1 MPELWPYDV
10 PQQPF
15 LETAMTL
22 AGLVADAA
30 RPIHRLF
37 TTKPRKYT
45 GKPAAERAPG
55 KILDPRA
62 VIDSDDVTP
71 FTGDLSATVAA
82 AEAFYE
88 LSRRTP
94 VRAEHFK
101 GAMLHEALNYG
112 GAYSNLEASLATYDK
127 DGSGP
132 ISVFAARMLLEE
144 AARLKW
150 RFNLTDEK
158 DFAARATQ
166 YFDDFRARRSST
178 INLLRGNGVAAQDA
192 ERLFELP
199 SHVIEPAPKPP
210 KKNRESLPSITA
222 LLREFAVGPRDPGW
236 LVVAYS
242 LLSQVT
248 HATTLGCLHTVR
260 FGDDEIWHGNEL
272 SPELM
277 ALSLDVTCIASA
289 YLIGHSSLILTELSP
304 QGVAFRDRLRSEASN
319 VHAAADWSTVSVRAS
334 WFLSGV
340 DLDR

>member
-1 MPELWPYDV
+1 
-10 PQQPF
+10 
-15 LETAMTL
+15 MTL
-22 AGLVADAA
+22 AGDVAEAA
-30 RPIHRLF
+30 RRIHRLF
-37 TTKPRKYT
+37 TTKPRKYN
-45 GKPAAERAPG
+45 GKPAAVRAPG
-55 KILDPRA
+55 NLLDPRA
-62 VIDSDDVTP
+62 IINSGEVTP
-71 FTGDLSATVAA
+71 FTGDLAGTVAA
-82 AEAFYE
+82 AEAFWT
-88 LSRRTP
+88 LSHHTP
-94 VRAEHFK
+94 VQPEHFN

-158 DFAARATQ
+158 DFAARARQ
-166 YFDDFRARRSST
+166 YFDDFRARKSST
-178 INLLRGNGVAAQDA
+178 INLLRGHGVAAQDA
-192 ERLFELP
+192 EPLFELP
-199 SHVIEPAPKPP
+199 SHVITPAPRPP
-210 KKNRESLPSITA
+210 TRNREGLPSITSM
-222 LLREFAVGPRDPGW
+222 LRDFAVGPRDPGW

-289 YLIGHSSLILTELSP
+289 YLIGHSSLMLTELSP
-304 QGVAFRDRLRSEASN
+304 QGVAFRDRLRIEASK
-319 VHAAADWSTVSVRAS
+319 VHAEAR
-334 WFLSGV
+334 LIHG
-340 DLDR
+340 LG